1 MVSIKNNARLSEKI
15 KQLEDTLK
23 YKEDNDNQIIADQAA
38 KLTKRR
44 IRNSK
49 LKQKLKLRNQR
60 N

>member
-1 MVSIKNNARLSEKI
+1 MESIKNNARLSEKI
-15 KQLEDTLK
+15 KQLENTLK

-38 KLTKRR
+38 KLTKKR